1 MELFQLFVVDNGRG
15 VAHEAGPAGGLGESY
30 NVPDGVRPAD
40 EADKPVIAYAY
51 AAVRGR
57 AQVQGID
64 YHAEAALDLLSRH
77 GISGVSMRA
86 VAREAGVALGLV
98 NYYFDD
104 KMSLIR
110 AALHSVDEHDLGLV
124 APDPSLT
131 PEEQLR
137 KALHRVAG
145 ADLLTTR
152 YLSLR
157 LHLWALAQAHEDF
170 ARINAAA
177 FDRYLDGLAALV
189 STAHPALPLK
199 ECRDRAADIVV
210 VQNGMWLTA
219 LLGID
224 KAAIQRSIARTEQ
237 IAFAPPRDN

>member
-1 MELFQLFVVDNGRG
+1 MGTSAVNS
-15 VAHEAGPAGGLGESY
+15 GE
-30 NVPDGVRPAD
+30 
-40 EADKPVIAYAY
+40 
-51 AAVRGR
+51 
-57 AQVQGID
+57 QID
-64 YHAEAALDLLSRH
+64 RQSRILEAALDLLSRH

-98 NYYFDD
+98 NYYYDD

-110 AALHSVDEHDLGLV
+110 AALHRVDEHDLMLV
-124 APDPSLT
+124 APDPSSA
-131 PEEQLR
+131 PDEQLR
-137 KALHRVAG
+137 KALRRVAG

-170 ARINAAA
+170 AHINAAA

-189 STAHPALPLK
+189 SNANPALPPE
-199 ECRDRAADIVV
+199 ECRERAADIVV

-219 LLGID
+219 LLGVD
-224 KAAIQRSIARTEQ
+224 SAAIQRGIARTEQ
-237 IAFAPPRDN
+237 IAFAPPRAN

>member
-1 MELFQLFVVDNGRG
+1 MGTSAVNS
-15 VAHEAGPAGGLGESY
+15 GE
-30 NVPDGVRPAD
+30 
-40 EADKPVIAYAY
+40 
-51 AAVRGR
+51 
-57 AQVQGID
+57 QID
-64 YHAEAALDLLSRH
+64 RQSRILEAALDLLSRH

-98 NYYFDD
+98 NYYYDD

-110 AALHSVDEHDLGLV
+110 AALHRVDEHDLMLV
-124 APDPSLT
+124 APDPSSA
-131 PEEQLR
+131 PDEQLR
-137 KALHRVAG
+137 KALRRVAG

-170 ARINAAA
+170 AHINAAA

-189 STAHPALPLK
+189 SNANPALSSE
-199 ECRDRAADIVV
+199 ECRERAADIVV

-219 LLGID
+219 LLGVD
-224 KAAIQRSIARTEQ
+224 NAAIKRGIARTEQ
-237 IAFAPPRDN
+237 IAFAPPRAN